1 MATHRT
7 RPILIAAII
16 FVVAWT
22 LAITGYT
29 IAKNSKM
36 TADKVRDYAR
46 SVDLGKLSA
55 DARARAI
62 RDLAA
67 KLNKL
72 SPEERRKAR
81 MERSGQGWFEQMTEA
96 EKVTFIELTMPTGFK
111 QMLSSFEEL
120 PEERRRRAIGDA
132 LKRLREEQER
142 TRDVDGT
149 AGETTTNAPPALSKD
164 LQEKITKIGLKTYYS
179 ESSAQTKAEMAPL
192 LEELQRMMES
202 GRMFRGGR

>member
-7 RPILIAAII
+7 RPLLMAAMI

-22 LAITGYT
+22 IAITGYT

-36 TADKVRDYAR
+36 TADKVRSYAQ

-55 DARARAI
+55 DARAKAI

-81 MERSGQGWFEQMTEA
+81 QDRTGQGWFEQMTEE
-96 EKVTFIELTMPTGFK
+96 EKGTFIELTMPTGFK

-132 LKRLREEQER
+132 LRRLREEQES
-142 TRDVDGT
+142 TREADG
-149 AGETTTNAPPALSKD
+149 AQADAATNAAPVLSKD
-164 LQEKITKIGLKTYYS
+164 LQDKITKIGLKTYYS

>member
-1 MATHRT
+1 VASHRT

-16 FVVAWT
+16 FVAAWT

-36 TADKVRDYAR
+36 TADKVRAYAQ

-55 DARARAI
+55 DARAKAI

-67 KLNKL
+67 KLNQL

-81 MERSGQGWFEQMTEA
+81 QERSGQGWFEQMTEE
-96 EKVTFIELTMPTGFK
+96 EKGTFIELTMPTGFK

-142 TRDVDGT
+142 TRDADG
-149 AGETTTNAPPALSKD
+149 AAAETTTNAPPALSKD